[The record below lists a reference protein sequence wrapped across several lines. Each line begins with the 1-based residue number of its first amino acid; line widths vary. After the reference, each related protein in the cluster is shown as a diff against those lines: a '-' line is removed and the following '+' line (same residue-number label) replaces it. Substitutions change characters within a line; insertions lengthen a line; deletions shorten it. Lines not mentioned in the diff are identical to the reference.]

1 MSNLAIESLTA
12 KRTQLVEERQKAID
26 RFDYEIAELDE
37 AIEIVSGRKAK
48 EVISETAYDDE
59 SREYIRNTEDGI

>member
-12 KRTQLVEERQKAID
+12 KRIQLVEERQKAID

-48 EVISETAYDDE
+48 DIIATTNYDDK
-59 SREYIRNTEDGI
+59 SPDYIKNTEDGI

>member
-37 AIEIVSGRKAK
+37 AIEIVSGRKVK
-48 EVISETAYDDE
+48 EVISEVAYDDE
-59 SREYIRNTEDGI
+59 NINYIKGTEDGI